1 MQFMCDLKN
10 KWNLINSELIKAIDI
25 FNSGGSSYLVSKK
38 NIKKNIKS
46 F

>member
-1 MQFMCDLKN
+1 MCDLKN

-38 NIKKNIKS
+38 KHQKKY
-46 F
+46 